1 MYIRKKTIRL
11 NKIVH
16 TRFAQNLV
24 NQLTINDI
32 KSSVY
37 IEYNGKSVNAKS
49 IIGLLSMSFVAGN
62 DIDLILTSDIER
74 KLEKDLPVVLKL
86 INEL

>member
-11 NKIVH
+11 NKMVH

-24 NQLTINDI
+24 NQLEINDI
-32 KSSVY
+32 KSSVQ

-49 IIGLLSMSFVAGN
+49 IIGLLSMSFIAGN
-62 DIDLILTSDIER
+62 DIDLILMSDIEGQI
-74 KLEKDLPVVLKL
+74 EKDLPTVLRL

>member
-1 MYIRKKTIRL
+1 MYIKKETIKL

-24 NQLTINDI
+24 NQLEINNI
-32 KSSVY
+32 KSSVQ
-37 IEYNGKSVNAKS
+37 IEYNDKSVNAKS
-49 IIGLLSMSFVAGN
+49 IIGLLSMSFIAGN
-62 DIDLILTSDIER
+62 NINLILVSNTEGQI
-74 KLEKDLPVVLKL
+74 EKDLPIVLRL

>member
-32 KSSVY
+32 KSSVQ

-49 IIGLLSMSFVAGN
+49 IIGLLSMAFVAGN
-62 DIDLILTSDIER
+62 DIDLILTSDIEGQV
-74 KLEKDLPVVLKL
+74 EKDLPTVLRL